1 MNRSL
6 IILIVVIVAIVGGLF
21 WLAGSDSKKEPVRV
35 EKAVSLENL
44 TN

>member
-6 IILIVVIVAIVGGLF
+6 IILIVVIVALVGGLF
-21 WLAGSDSKKEPVRV
+21 WLAGSDSEKEPVRV